1 MAWAIF
7 FVSETEKIAKSR
19 RVSFSPD
26 VTAMIDGIKQADNDR
41 SEGPPEHTVVI
52 MIFSKH
58 RGITMALTGPLYTP
72 FPLNEAVL
80 ISGLAGS
87 QKAHL
92 FALFASRSRLK
103 AGLRRPASLWRCG
116 NLLIKGGRYV

>member
-1 MAWAIF
+1 
-7 FVSETEKIAKSR
+7 
-19 RVSFSPD
+19 
-26 VTAMIDGIKQADNDR
+26 
-41 SEGPPEHTVVI
+41 
-52 MIFSKH
+52 
-58 RGITMALTGPLYTP
+58 MALTGPLYTP

-87 QKAHL
+87 QKTIL
-92 FALFASRSRLK
+92 FAFCASRSRLK